1 MPATHVRTRLAVATA
16 LLIATP
22 LWTATTALAQPE
34 AASPAP
40 SGKNTPLIASA
51 ADAHA
56 LRDMLMAAYALPVP
70 DARAVA
76 KQFVAER
83 LGLDSDAYVVAHFAD
98 ARSRERGEPDHATSL
113 TEALMEAFPEHS
125 RHTFF
130 AEAADAVGGFTAGG
144 KASPGIVSG
153 AQGIFASDSP
163 RDFFRKAGAFLWS
176 RTGPGYI
183 YNTFIAR
190 GNVVATVGEDHRALD
205 EAFGVF
211 RPGGYTSAYLARHT
225 LSQVVDAFAAPSAF
239 AELPYVTRLDNE
251 VRKYWAERGNEWQVL
266 ARYHFV
272 REARRARDDCA
283 GMQCVLSH
291 DQYRQ
296 IMAAA
301 AAGIPLDGPVTMA
314 QLRRVSPAGPGVRRL
329 DINGYPASDIV
340 RFILGDKSE
349 VVYIPGGDPSFVV
362 ARSEEDLWRWVF
374 DQSRDPSRI
383 SRLLSHFSLKNA
395 QDTLFWTGVRH
406 GLEKIG
412 SGQWQPNGDAID
424 RRDAVVDGDV
434 FEDMRVQTEKR
445 MRDDA
450 AIQSS
455 TAWEGW
461 RDVINRTTVLLGP
474 LGYVPALAVPVQ
486 LGTALTQGATGME
499 LAIDG
504 RTEEQRK
511 QGLEQ
516 AATVALTAPIAAPS
530 FAGLREGH
538 AGEYLDDNAAAAKP
552 PAHFIPPRE
561 VNGQL
566 GYLLGPRR
574 PPRLPEERLYVQ
586 RDGTVD
592 RWINGDTGVQVTLSA
607 EMQEGPDGIF
617 RWGGDS
623 YVRWK
628 YTTTERPSV
637 AKISI
642 AEDGTRLTVVSPE
655 GPPYEKAGPLIARLP
670 DGTWDIADVPE
681 NNMKGSV
688 LARFK
693 FLRHAPRGHGDTG
706 KVGNR
711 FLTDDPQTLNRAAEI
726 MERLGMP
733 ETELSRLQATEA
745 MDSPVAALA
754 IVHAFVE
761 NLPRRLRNPHARS
774 WTGWEARIIAPVLAK
789 AVKRPI
795 ALYEGQFLRYTAWHD
810 GRLVDAAEGAASRPP
825 DNALRLTLRDGKYHV
840 ADDTGFAKDFNGFTR
855 AVAWAAQTR
864 SSSAEAAEPALR
876 EAVATEFESRS
887 RLPELKHVEREWIP
901 ADMPDR
907 SGLIELSH
915 LRLRLSDPHETP
927 EARDYRQISWAGTE
941 RPDTAAVAN
950 ALKYLIQ
957 TRSGLLPGELDF
969 LVVKDP
975 AMEASAKARGWGD
988 DWSAGG
994 RHYVRLR
1001 DLYGHSQVVRTSH
1014 TDIHGHR
1021 EIRWPGN
1028 DPEWH
1033 EGMPRTPGTP
1043 WELDLGQVRHVG
1055 SRWIAADS
1063 PAGRAHNLWLESF
1076 PVTPLPPL
1084 RPFTGPLPASQPDG
1098 GAGAP

>member
-1 MPATHVRTRLAVATA
+1 MPPVHVRTRLAVTIA
-16 LLIATP
+16 LSIATP
-22 LWTATTALAQPE
+22 LSDATTSLAHPE
-34 AASPAP
+34 APSIAST
-40 SGKNTPLIASA
+40 GTNDPLIASA
-51 ADAHA
+51 EDAHA
-56 LRDMLMAAYALPVP
+56 LREMLMAAYALPAP

-98 ARSRERGEPDHATSL
+98 ARSRGRGEPDHTTSL

-130 AEAADAVGGFTAGG
+130 AEAADAVGGITAGG
-144 KASPGIVSG
+144 RASPGIISG
-153 AQGIFASDSP
+153 AQAIFASDSP

-190 GNVVATVGEDHRALD
+190 GNVVDTVREDHRHLD

-211 RPGGYTSAYLARHT
+211 RPGGYTSAHLARLT
-225 LSQVVDAFAAPSAF
+225 LSQIVDAFAAPTTF
-239 AELPYVTRLDNE
+239 AELPYVTRLDND
-251 VRKYWAERGNEWQVL
+251 VRKYWAERGNEWHVL

-272 REARRARDDCA
+272 REARRARADCA
-283 GMQCVLSH
+283 GTQCVLSE

-296 IMAAA
+296 IMSAA
-301 AAGIPLDGPVTMA
+301 AAGIPLHGPVTMA
-314 QLRRVSPAGPGVRRL
+314 QLRQASPAGPGVRRL

-340 RFILGDKSE
+340 RFVLDDKSE
-349 VVYIPGGDPSFVV
+349 VIYIPGGYPSFVV
-362 ARSEEDLWRWVF
+362 AHSEEDLWRWVF
-374 DQSRDPSRI
+374 DQSRDPGKI
-383 SRLLSHFSLKNA
+383 SRLLSHFSLANA
-395 QDTLFWTGVRH
+395 QDTFFWTGVRH

-424 RRDAVVDGDV
+424 RRNAVVDGDV
-434 FEDMRVQTEKR
+434 FQDMRVQTEQR
-445 MRDDA
+445 MRADA
-450 AIQSS
+450 RTQSS

-474 LGYVPALAVPVQ
+474 LGYVPALAIPVQ
-486 LGTALTQGATGME
+486 LGTAVTQGGTGLE

-530 FAGLREGH
+530 FAGFRKGH
-538 AGEYLDDNAAAAKP
+538 AGDYLDDNAGAAKP
-552 PAHFIPPRE
+552 TASFVPPRE

-574 PPRLPEERLYVQ
+574 PPRLPEDRLYVQ

-592 RWINGDTGVQVTLSA
+592 RWIDGDTGVQVTLSA
-607 EMQEGPDGIF
+607 DMREGPDGIF
-617 RWGGDS
+617 RRGSDT

-628 YTTTERPSV
+628 HTTTERPSV
-637 AKISI
+637 VKVSVG
-642 AEDGTRLTVVSPE
+642 EDGPRLTVASPE
-655 GPPYEKAGPLIARLP
+655 GPPYEKAGPLVTRLP

-681 NNMKGSV
+681 NNVKGAV
-688 LARFK
+688 LGRFR

-706 KVGNR
+706 KVGDR

-726 MERLGMP
+726 MEQLGMP
-733 ETELSRLQATEA
+733 EAELSRLPATEA

-789 AVKRPI
+789 AVNRPI
-795 ALYEGQFLRYTAWHD
+795 ALYEGPFLRYTAWHD
-810 GRLVDAAEGAASRPP
+810 GRLVDAAEGSAARPP
-825 DNALRLTLRDGKYHV
+825 DNALRLTLREGKYHV
-840 ADDTGFAKDFNGFTR
+840 ADATGFGKEFGGYIKAI
-855 AVAWAAQTR
+855 AWGAQTP
-864 SSSAEAAEPALR
+864 SSSAEASEPALR
-876 EAVATEFESRS
+876 EAMASELENRS
-887 RLPELKHVEREWIP
+887 RMPELKRAEREWIP

-907 SGLIELSH
+907 AGLLELSH
-915 LRLRLSDPHETP
+915 LRLRLTDPHETP
-927 EARDYRQISWAGTE
+927 EARDYRQMSWAGTE
-941 RPDTAAVAN
+941 RPDAGAVAT
-950 ALKYLIQ
+950 ALKHLIQ

-969 LVVKDP
+969 LVVNDP
-975 AMEASAKARGWGD
+975 AMDAMASTRGWGD

-1033 EGMPRTPGTP
+1033 ADTPRTPGEP

-1084 RPFTGPLPASQPDG
+1084 RPFAGPHPSSQPDYG
-1098 GAGAP
+1098 TGAP